1 ANSLPDSSKNSSDLA
16 AQLRRSSADSAANS
30 GEKSTATT
38 AAANSETLFDTNQ
51 VAEVR
56 NYFEKRWQPP
66 SGLKQPLQYSLTVG
80 VDGALE
86 QILPLGKAA
95 RDYVDKAGIPQI
107 GQPFVSPSRNGQNVK
122 IRAVFKPNGQVQAFP
137 ETD

>member
-1 ANSLPDSSKNSSDLA
+1 MK
-16 AQLRRSSADSAANS
+16 
-30 GEKSTATT
+30 
-38 AAANSETLFDTNQ
+38 
-51 VAEVR
+51 
-56 NYFEKRWQPP
+56 KRWQPP
-66 SGLKQPLQYSLTVG
+66 SGLGQPLQYSLTVG

-95 RDYVDKAGIPQI
+95 RDYVDRAGIPQI

-122 IRAVFKPNGQVQAFP
+122 IRAVFKPNGQVQTFP